1 VMTNEQP
8 AATLHAAPGAP
19 VAARV
24 RTLACLG
31 GISLERG
38 VAMDEVRGYVKDPTN
53 IVWVDIQDAGP
64 EEFSLLLEEFGFH
77 PLALEDAAKGQQRP
91 KVDEYKGYLFT
102 VIYGAAR
109 RPDTGEFV
117 TREVALFIGRNYL
130 VSLHHGPLPAIEDA
144 VNRWTRG
151 GRMLGEGVGFLVYTV
166 MDAIIDTY
174 FPIIDAIEQE
184 LDESEL
190 SLFGQPQQFSIER
203 LLNYKHSLVSIR
215 RVLSPLRE
223 VFNVFL
229 RRDQSL
235 FSAAT
240 LMYFQNVYDHVL
252 RLLDA
257 LDMEREML
265 AAALDA
271 HLAVTSNRLNAT
283 MKTLTIITVVV
294 AFVGSVFGAWGMNF
308 AKIPLAENP
317 WGFWLVWLG
326 TMLLMGIALLLS
338 WRQRWL

>member
-1 VMTNEQP
+1 VF
-8 AATLHAAPGAP
+8 P
-19 VAARV
+19 VAAPASSAGAKV
-24 RTLACLG
+24 KTLACLG

-38 VAMDEVRGYVKDPTN
+38 VAMDEVQGYVKDPTN

-77 PLALEDAAKGQQRP
+77 QLALEDAAKGQQRP

-102 VIYGAAR
+102 VLYGAERQAE
-109 RPDTGEFV
+109 TGEFA

-130 VSLHHGPLPAIEDA
+130 VSLHRGPIPEIDDA

-151 GRMLGEGVGFLVYTV
+151 GHMLSEGIGFLVYTV

-190 SLFGQPQQFSIER
+190 AMFGQPQLFNVER
-203 LLNYKHSLVSIR
+203 LLRYKHSLVSLR

-235 FSAAT
+235 FSSAT
-240 LMYFQNVYDHVL
+240 LVYFQNVYDHVL

-308 AKIPLAENP
+308 AKVPLAEHP

-326 TMLLMGIALLLS
+326 TMLLMGLALLLS
-338 WRQRWL
+338 WRRRWL

>member
-1 VMTNEQP
+1 MINEQP
-8 AATLHAAPGAP
+8 AKPP
-19 VAARV
+19 VADSASAAIAKV
-24 RTLACLG
+24 KTLACLG

-38 VAMDEVRGYVKDPTN
+38 VAMDEVHGYVKDPTN
-53 IVWVDIQDAGP
+53 IVWVDIEDAGP
-64 EEFSLLLEEFGFH
+64 EEFSMLLEEFGFH

-102 VIYGAAR
+102 VIYGATR
-109 RPDTGEFV
+109 RAETGEFD

-130 VSLHHGPLPAIEDA
+130 VSLHHGPIPAIDDA

-151 GRMLGEGVGFLVYTV
+151 GRMLNEGVGFLVYTV
-166 MDAIIDTY
+166 MDAIIDTF

-184 LDESEL
+184 LDESEML
-190 SLFGQPQQFSIER
+190 MFHQSRQFGVEK
-203 LLNYKHSLVSIR
+203 LLRYKHSLVSLR

-240 LMYFQNVYDHVL
+240 LAYFQNVYDHVL

-271 HLAVTSNRLNAT
+271 HLAVVSNRLNAT
-283 MKTLTIITVVV
+283 MKTLTVITVVV
-294 AFVGSVFGAWGMNF
+294 ALVGSVFGAWGMNF
-308 AKIPLAENP
+308 ARVPLADHP

-326 TMLLMGIALLLS
+326 TMVMMGLVLLLS
-338 WRQRWL
+338 WRRRWL